1 MELWKIYTELL
12 KGDKNF
18 LQKSTFISSLP
29 YYLVAYLYFPSL
41 HSLDFQRTV
50 FLTLGG
56 TIVINLIL
64 YFLTRSITDNNP
76 KFAYGFITLTNIFIS
91 MIFIYFGILANFSL
105 YIFYFS
111 MTFIVLMLA
120 TLPILTRTKKE

>member
-1 MELWKIYTELL
+1 MELL
-12 KGDKNF
+12 KFFTEPPKYDKNF
-18 LQKSTFISSLP
+18 MQKSIIISSLP

-76 KFAYGFITLTNIFIS
+76 KFAYGFITFTNIFIS

-111 MTFIVLMLA
+111 MTFIALMLA